1 MVRGDPLPV
10 YILNQTVHWF
20 FVGITLPVMVLYM
33 TSKGLDLFEAGIAVS
48 VYSATII
55 LLELPTGGLSD
66 SIGRKRVYIYSLMVS
81 MISGTVLL
89 LATGLPMFLAGYLL
103 YGVARALSSGS
114 MDAWFVDE
122 FALHHPDGNLQE
134 ALAKANVIIPLGL
147 AVGSLVGGALPMLA
161 AGFTEEVAWM
171 NPYSINILLMVV
183 IVGVQLG
190 LTSVLVQEKAFQGQ
204 GTAASGLKALPRV
217 VSEAVTFG
225 VRDRFTFVL
234 MASTALM
241 GFGLL
246 SVELLWQPRAQ
257 ALMDDPSQ
265 TWVFG
270 VLAAGYFLASSLGN
284 LLASRLSHR
293 LERGPLGPL
302 AWMRALS
309 GAVLVALAWQSG
321 LLEFALLYLV
331 LYMVFGLA
339 TSPHAAVFN
348 SRVPKERRSTM
359 MSFES
364 LMLQGGGLI
373 GSFSIGWLAETSGIT
388 AAWTVAGAVLL
399 LSSTTY
405 GYLWLSHKVKK

>member
-1 MVRGDPLPV
+1 
-10 YILNQTVHWF
+10 
-20 FVGITLPVMVLYM
+20 
-33 TSKGLDLFEAGIAVS
+33 
-48 VYSATII
+48 
-55 LLELPTGGLSD
+55 
-66 SIGRKRVYIYSLMVS
+66 
-81 MISGTVLL
+81 
-89 LATGLPMFLAGYLL
+89 MFLAGYLL

-122 FALHHPDGNLQE
+122 FALHHPDGNLQQ

-161 AGFTEEVAWM
+161 SGFTEGVAWM
-171 NPYSINILLMVV
+171 NPYSINILLMVL
-183 IVGVQLG
+183 IVGLQLL

-204 GTAASGLKALPRV
+204 GTAASGLRALPRV
-217 VSEAVTFG
+217 VSEAVNFG

-373 GSFSIGWLAETSGIT
+373 GSFTIGWLAETSGIS
-388 AAWTVAGAVLL
+388 AAWTVAGTVLL

-405 GYLWLSHKVKK
+405 GYLWLSHKRKK